1 MSIDQFAKRKSK
13 NTLARFKIGYRRGE
27 TVLAWAMVSPWLAGF
42 LFLTAFPMVAS
53 LVLSFMDWDMLSAP
67 EWVGLANYEKLF
79 FTDPL
84 ALHSL
89 KITVIFSLA
98 SIPLNIIF
106 GLAIAMLLN
115 TNIRGLSVFRT
126 VYYLPA
132 ILSGVAVAILWQW
145 IFSTEFGLLNTALR
159 LFGVEG
165 PAWLGSK
172 IWVIPAFV
180 VMRLWSVGGGM
191 VIYLAGLQ
199 AIPTDLYEA
208 AEIDGAN
215 WWQRILR
222 ITLPMLSPT
231 IFFQLITGVIFSMQ
245 IFTEIF
251 IMTDGG
257 PANSSLFY
265 MLYLYR
271 QAFQYFKMGYAS
283 ALAWVFF
290 VAILLLTIILF
301 ATAKFWVYYE
311 AESDEEN

>member
-1 MSIDQFAKRKSK
+1 MSMKRKNSFPK
-13 NTLARFKIGYRRGE
+13 IKIGYRRGE

-42 LFLTAFPMVAS
+42 LLLTAFPMVAS
-53 LVLSFMDWDMLSAP
+53 LALSFMDWDMLSAP
-67 EWVGLANYEKLF
+67 KWVGLANYEKLF

-89 KITVIFSLA
+89 KITIIFSLA
-98 SIPLNIIF
+98 SIPLNIVF

-126 VYYLPA
+126 IYYLPA

-172 IWVIPAFV
+172 IWVLPAFV
-180 VMRLWSVGGGM
+180 IMRLWSVGGGM

-245 IFTEIF
+245 IFTEAF

-257 PANSSLFY
+257 PANASLFY

-271 QAFQYFKMGYAS
+271 QAFSFFKMGYAS
-283 ALAWVFF
+283 ALAWVLF
-290 VAILLLTIILF
+290 VAILLLTVILF

-311 AESDEEN
+311 AESDEGN

>member
-1 MSIDQFAKRKSK
+1 MSDKTENPFAK
-13 NTLARFKIGYRRGE
+13 FKIGYQRGE

-42 LFLTAFPMVAS
+42 LLLTAFPMVAS
-53 LVLSFMDWDMLSAP
+53 LVLSFMDWDMLSPPKWA
-67 EWVGLANYEKLF
+67 GLANYEKLF

-84 ALHSL
+84 AMHSL
-89 KITVIFSLA
+89 KITVIFSLG
-98 SIPLNIIF
+98 SIPLNIVF

-115 TNIRGLSVFRT
+115 TNIRALSVFRT
-126 VYYLPA
+126 IYYLPA

-159 LFGVEG
+159 IFGIEG

-172 IWVIPAFV
+172 IWVLPAFV

-199 AIPTDLYEA
+199 AVPTDLYEA

-245 IFTEIF
+245 IFTEAF

-257 PANSSLFY
+257 PANASLFY

-271 QAFQYFKMGYAS
+271 QAFQFFKMGYAS
-283 ALAWVFF
+283 ALAWVLF

-301 ATAKFWVYYE
+301 ATARFWVYYE
-311 AESDEEN
+311 AESDEERN

>member
-1 MSIDQFAKRKSK
+1 MNMDQFAKRKSK

-98 SIPLNIIF
+98 SIPLNIVF

-311 AESDEEN
+311 AESDEGN

>member
-89 KITVIFSLA
+89 KITIIFSLV
-98 SIPLNIIF
+98 SIPLNIVF

-245 IFTEIF
+245 IFTEAF
-251 IMTDGG
+251 IMTNGG
-257 PANSSLFY
+257 PANASLFY

-271 QAFQYFKMGYAS
+271 QAFQFFKMGYAS
-283 ALAWVFF
+283 ALAWVLF

>member
-1 MSIDQFAKRKSK
+1 MSMKRKK
-13 NTLARFKIGYRRGE
+13 PFLKIKIGYRRGE
-27 TVLAWAMVSPWLAGF
+27 TVLAWAMVSPWLIGF
-42 LFLTAFPMVAS
+42 FLLTAFPMVAS
-53 LVLSFMDWDMLSAP
+53 LALSFMDWDMLSP
-67 EWVGLANYEKLF
+67 PRWTGLANYEKLF
-79 FTDPL
+79 LTDPL
-84 ALHSL
+84 PLHSL
-89 KITVIFSLA
+89 KITVIFSLV
-98 SIPLNIIF
+98 SIPLNIVF

-126 VYYLPA
+126 IYYLPA

-159 LFGVEG
+159 LFGIEG

-215 WWQRILR
+215 WHQRILR

-245 IFTEIF
+245 IFTETF
-251 IMTDGG
+251 IMTNGG
-257 PANSSLFY
+257 PANASLFY

-290 VAILLLTIILF
+290 VVILLLTLILF

-311 AESDEEN
+311 AESDEDNS

>member
-98 SIPLNIIF
+98 SIPLNIVF

-311 AESDEEN
+311 AESDEGN

>member
-1 MSIDQFAKRKSK
+1 MKRKK
-13 NTLARFKIGYRRGE
+13 PFPKIKIGYRRGE
-27 TVLAWAMVSPWLAGF
+27 TVLAWAMVSPWLIGF
-42 LFLTAFPMVAS
+42 FLLTAFPMATS
-53 LVLSFMDWDMLSAP
+53 LVLSFMDWDLLSPPQWA
-67 EWVGLANYEKLF
+67 GLANYEKLF
-79 FTDPL
+79 FIDPL

-89 KITVIFSLA
+89 KITVIFSLV
-98 SIPLNIIF
+98 SIPLNIVF

-126 VYYLPA
+126 IYYLPA

-159 LFGVEG
+159 LFGIEG

-245 IFTEIF
+245 IFTETF
-251 IMTDGG
+251 IMTNGG
-257 PANSSLFY
+257 PANASLFY

-290 VAILLLTIILF
+290 VVILLLTLILF

-311 AESDEEN
+311 AESDEDNS

>member
-1 MSIDQFAKRKSK
+1 MSMKRKKSFPK
-13 NTLARFKIGYRRGE
+13 IKIGYRRGE

-42 LFLTAFPMVAS
+42 LLLTAFPMVAS
-53 LVLSFMDWDMLSAP
+53 LALSFMDWDMLSAP
-67 EWVGLANYEKLF
+67 KWVGLANYEKLF

-98 SIPLNIIF
+98 SIPLNIVF

-126 VYYLPA
+126 IYYLPA

-159 LFGVEG
+159 LFGIEG

-172 IWVIPAFV
+172 IWVLPAFV
-180 VMRLWSVGGGM
+180 IMRLWSVGGGM

-245 IFTEIF
+245 IFTETF

-257 PANSSLFY
+257 PANASLFY

-290 VAILLLTIILF
+290 IAILLLTIILF

-311 AESDEEN
+311 AESDEGN

>member
-1 MSIDQFAKRKSK
+1 MSMKRKNSFPK
-13 NTLARFKIGYRRGE
+13 IKIGYRRGE

-42 LFLTAFPMVAS
+42 LLLTAFPMVAS

-67 EWVGLANYEKLF
+67 KWVGLANYEKLF

-89 KITVIFSLA
+89 KITIIFSLA
-98 SIPLNIIF
+98 SIPLNIVF

-126 VYYLPA
+126 IYYLPA

-145 IFSTEFGLLNTALR
+145 IFSTEFGLLNTVLR

-172 IWVIPAFV
+172 IWVLPAFV
-180 VMRLWSVGGGM
+180 IMRLWSVGGGM

-245 IFTEIF
+245 IFTEAF

-257 PANSSLFY
+257 PANASLFY

-271 QAFQYFKMGYAS
+271 QAFSFFKMGYAS
-283 ALAWVFF
+283 ALAWVLF
-290 VAILLLTIILF
+290 VAILLLTVILF

-311 AESDEEN
+311 AESDEGN

>member
-1 MSIDQFAKRKSK
+1 MSMKRKK
-13 NTLARFKIGYRRGE
+13 PFPKVKIGYRRGE
-27 TVLAWAMVSPWLAGF
+27 TVLAWAMVSPWLVGF
-42 LFLTAFPMVAS
+42 FLLTAFPMAAS
-53 LVLSFMDWDMLSAP
+53 LALSFMDWDMLSP
-67 EWVGLANYEKLF
+67 PRWTGLANYERLF
-79 FTDPL
+79 FIDPL

-89 KITVIFSLA
+89 KITVVFSLV
-98 SIPLNIIF
+98 SIPLNIVF

-126 VYYLPA
+126 IYYLPA

-159 LFGVEG
+159 LLGIEG

-215 WWQRILR
+215 WHQRILR

-245 IFTEIF
+245 IFTETF
-251 IMTDGG
+251 IMTNGG
-257 PANSSLFY
+257 PANASLFY

-290 VAILLLTIILF
+290 VVILLLTLILF

-311 AESDEEN
+311 AESDEDNS

>member
-1 MSIDQFAKRKSK
+1 MKRKK
-13 NTLARFKIGYRRGE
+13 PFPKIKIGYRRGE
-27 TVLAWAMVSPWLAGF
+27 TVLAWAMVSPWLIGF
-42 LFLTAFPMVAS
+42 FLLTAFPMATS
-53 LVLSFMDWDMLSAP
+53 LVLSFMDWDLLSPPQWA
-67 EWVGLANYEKLF
+67 GLANYEKLF
-79 FTDPL
+79 LIDPL
-84 ALHSL
+84 PLHSL
-89 KITVIFSLA
+89 KITVVFSLV
-98 SIPLNIIF
+98 SIPLNIVF

-126 VYYLPA
+126 IYYLPA

-159 LFGVEG
+159 LFGIEG

-215 WWQRILR
+215 WWQRILS

-245 IFTEIF
+245 IFTETF
-251 IMTDGG
+251 IMTNGG
-257 PANSSLFY
+257 PANASLFY

-290 VAILLLTIILF
+290 VVILLLTLILF

-311 AESDEEN
+311 AESDEDNS

>member
-1 MSIDQFAKRKSK
+1 MSMKRKK
-13 NTLARFKIGYRRGE
+13 PFPKIKIGYRRGE

-42 LFLTAFPMVAS
+42 FLLTAFPMVAS
-53 LVLSFMDWDMLSAP
+53 LALSFMDWDMLSPPQWA
-67 EWVGLANYEKLF
+67 GLANYEKLF
-79 FTDPL
+79 FIDPL

-89 KITVIFSLA
+89 KITVVFSLV
-98 SIPLNIIF
+98 SIPLNIVF

-126 VYYLPA
+126 IYYLPA

-159 LFGVEG
+159 LFGIEG

-215 WWQRILR
+215 WQQRILR

-245 IFTEIF
+245 IFTETF
-251 IMTDGG
+251 IMTNGG
-257 PANSSLFY
+257 PANASLFY

-290 VAILLLTIILF
+290 VVILLLTLILF

-311 AESDEEN
+311 AESDEDNS

>member
-1 MSIDQFAKRKSK
+1 MSMKRKNSFPK
-13 NTLARFKIGYRRGE
+13 IKIGYRRGE

-42 LFLTAFPMVAS
+42 LLLTAFPMVAS
-53 LVLSFMDWDMLSAP
+53 LALSFMDWDMLSAP
-67 EWVGLANYEKLF
+67 KWVGLANYEKLF

-89 KITVIFSLA
+89 KITIIFSLA
-98 SIPLNIIF
+98 SIPLNIVF

-126 VYYLPA
+126 IYYLPA

-172 IWVIPAFV
+172 IWVLPAFV
-180 VMRLWSVGGGM
+180 IMRLWSVGGGM

-245 IFTEIF
+245 IFTEAF

-257 PANSSLFY
+257 PANASLFY

-271 QAFQYFKMGYAS
+271 QAFQFFKMGYAS
-283 ALAWVFF
+283 ALAWVLF
-290 VAILLLTIILF
+290 VAILLLTVILF
-301 ATAKFWVYYE
+301 VTAKFWVYYE
-311 AESDEEN
+311 AESDEGN

>member
-1 MSIDQFAKRKSK
+1 MKRKK
-13 NTLARFKIGYRRGE
+13 PFPKIKIGYRRGE
-27 TVLAWAMVSPWLAGF
+27 TVLAWTMVSPWLVGF
-42 LFLTAFPMVAS
+42 FLLTAFPMVAS
-53 LVLSFMDWDMLSAP
+53 LALSFMDWDMLSP
-67 EWVGLANYEKLF
+67 PQWTGLANYEKLF
-79 FTDPL
+79 FIDPL

-89 KITVIFSLA
+89 KITVVFSLV
-98 SIPLNIIF
+98 SIPLNIVF

-126 VYYLPA
+126 IYYLPA

-159 LFGVEG
+159 LFGIEG

-245 IFTEIF
+245 IFTETF
-251 IMTDGG
+251 IMTNGG
-257 PANSSLFY
+257 PANASLFY

-290 VAILLLTIILF
+290 VVILLLTLILF

-311 AESDEEN
+311 AESDEDNS

>member
-1 MSIDQFAKRKSK
+1 MSMKRKKS
-13 NTLARFKIGYRRGE
+13 FPKIKVGYRRGE

-42 LFLTAFPMVAS
+42 LLLTAFPMVAS
-53 LVLSFMDWDMLSAP
+53 LALSFMDWDMLSAP
-67 EWVGLANYEKLF
+67 KWVGLANYEKLF

-84 ALHSL
+84 ALHAL

-98 SIPLNIIF
+98 SIPLNIVF
-106 GLAIAMLLN
+106 GLVIAMLLN

-126 VYYLPA
+126 IYYLPA

-159 LFGVEG
+159 LFGIEG

-172 IWVIPAFV
+172 IWVLPAFV
-180 VMRLWSVGGGM
+180 IMRLWSVGGGM

-245 IFTEIF
+245 IFTETF

-257 PANSSLFY
+257 PANASLFY

-290 VAILLLTIILF
+290 IAILLLTIILF

-311 AESDEEN
+311 AESDEGN

>member
-1 MSIDQFAKRKSK
+1 MSMKRKK
-13 NTLARFKIGYRRGE
+13 PFPKIKIGYRRGE

-42 LFLTAFPMVAS
+42 FLLTAFPMVAS
-53 LVLSFMDWDMLSAP
+53 LALSFMDWDMLSPPQWA
-67 EWVGLANYEKLF
+67 GLANYEKLF
-79 FTDPL
+79 FIDPL

-89 KITVIFSLA
+89 KITVVFSLV
-98 SIPLNIIF
+98 SIPLNIVF

-126 VYYLPA
+126 IYYLPA

-159 LFGVEG
+159 LFGIEG

-215 WWQRILR
+215 WWQRIIR

-245 IFTEIF
+245 IFTETF
-251 IMTDGG
+251 IMTNGG
-257 PANSSLFY
+257 PANASLFY

-290 VAILLLTIILF
+290 VVILLLTLILF

-311 AESDEEN
+311 AESDEDNS

>member
-1 MSIDQFAKRKSK
+1 MSMKRKKS
-13 NTLARFKIGYRRGE
+13 FPKIKVGYRRGE

-42 LFLTAFPMVAS
+42 LLLTAFPMVAS
-53 LVLSFMDWDMLSAP
+53 LALSFMDWDMLSAP
-67 EWVGLANYEKLF
+67 KWVGLANYEKLF

-98 SIPLNIIF
+98 SIPLNIVF

-126 VYYLPA
+126 IYYLPA

-159 LFGVEG
+159 LFGIEG

-172 IWVIPAFV
+172 IWVLPAFV
-180 VMRLWSVGGGM
+180 IMRLWSVGGGM

-245 IFTEIF
+245 IFTETF

-257 PANSSLFY
+257 PANASLFY

-311 AESDEEN
+311 AESDEGN